1 MTVQVVTAVPGA
13 PWEAELVSA
22 LELVAD
28 DVVVVRRCVDLS
40 DLLATAATGVAEA
53 VLVSADLR
61 RLDRD
66 ALSRLWAEGVGVVG
80 LFSPGDDDGDRRLRQ
95 LGVREVLSAD
105 APVEAITGA
114 VCKAVAQR
122 AARFQHGWSGSAGA
136 RAADAA
142 PASEGSPPAPA
153 APAEPSIGGRGAP
166 ARLIAIWG
174 PTGAPGRTTL
184 AVNVAAELALLGR
197 VTVLADADVYGG
209 VVAQALGLFDEA
221 PGLASAARMA
231 NNGTLDLDAL
241 ARLTPS
247 AGPGLQD
254 LRILSGIPRAD
265 RWPELRPAALE
276 HVWETARLLADF
288 VVVDCGFSIEQD
300 EELAYDTMAPRRNG
314 ATVTTLEDDS
324 VGCQ

>member
-142 PASEGSPPAPA
+142 RP
-153 APAEPSIGGRGAP
+153 
-166 ARLIAIWG
+166 
-174 PTGAPGRTTL
+174 
-184 AVNVAAELALLGR
+184 
-197 VTVLADADVYGG
+197 
-209 VVAQALGLFDEA
+209 
-221 PGLASAARMA
+221 
-231 NNGTLDLDAL
+231 
-241 ARLTPS
+241 
-247 AGPGLQD
+247 
-254 LRILSGIPRAD
+254 PRA
-265 RWPELRPAALE
+265 
-276 HVWETARLLADF
+276 
-288 VVVDCGFSIEQD
+288 
-300 EELAYDTMAPRRNG
+300 APRRRLRRPSPR
-314 ATVTTLEDDS
+314 LEDAGRRLD
-324 VGCQ
+324 